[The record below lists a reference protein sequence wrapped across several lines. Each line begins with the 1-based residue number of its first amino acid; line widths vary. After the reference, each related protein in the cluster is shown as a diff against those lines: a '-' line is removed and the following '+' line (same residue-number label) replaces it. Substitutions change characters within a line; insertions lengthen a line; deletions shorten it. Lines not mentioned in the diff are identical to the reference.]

1 MTAFLFYVT
10 LVFNDYKYSNM
21 NTRRSFIKQ
30 SGLITAGLMM
40 DPSELLKKQKN
51 VGIQLYSVRD
61 EIFKDP
67 KGVIQK
73 IAAAGYREVEMF
85 GLSAENKFY
94 GLTVK
99 ELALVLKSN
108 NLKSPSGHYMP
119 ENFLFEN
126 GNGDDVKNFCE
137 VGHALGNKYI
147 IIPWMKEE
155 RRKTIDQYKKLAER
169 INKAGEICKAANLQL
184 AYHNHDF
191 EFDDINGEHGYNI
204 LLNNTDKD
212 LVKMELDLYWVV
224 RAGYNPV
231 ELFKNQPGRFHLW
244 HVKDMD
250 KIDRTKNTEV
260 GNGTVDFKSIFANAK
275 LSGVKHY
282 MVEQE
287 NNYVPDIFSSIKTSC
302 IHTKTKLIK

>member
-1 MTAFLFYVT
+1 
-10 LVFNDYKYSNM
+10 M
-21 NTRRSFIKQ
+21 N
-30 SGLITAGLMM
+30 
-40 DPSELLKKQKN
+40 PSDLLKKQKN

-67 KGVIQK
+67 RGVIKK
-73 IAAAGYREVEMF
+73 IAVAGYSEVEMF

-99 ELALVLKSN
+99 EFAQLLKDN
-108 NLKSPSGHYMP
+108 KLKSPSGHYAP

-137 VGHALGNKYI
+137 VGNTLGNKYI

-155 RRKTIDQYKKLAER
+155 RRKTIDQYKVLAER
-169 INKAGEICKAANLQL
+169 INKAGEICKKANLQL

-191 EFDDINGEHGYNI
+191 EFADMNGQHGYDV

-212 LVKMELDLYWVV
+212 LVKMEMDIYWVV
-224 RAGYNPV
+224 RAGYDPT
-231 ELFKNQPGRFHLW
+231 ELFKKHPGRFHLW

-250 KIDRTKNTEV
+250 KADRTKNTEV
-260 GNGTVDFKSIFANAK
+260 GNGTVDFKTIFANAK

-287 NNYVPDIFSSIKTSC
+287 NNYKPDIFSSIKTSC
-302 IHTKTKLIK
+302 SYTKTSLLK

>member
-1 MTAFLFYVT
+1 
-10 LVFNDYKYSNM
+10 M
-21 NTRRSFIKQ
+21 NTRRNFIKQ
-30 SGLITAGLMM
+30 SGLLTAGLMM
-40 DPSELLKKQKN
+40 NPSDLLKKQKN

-67 KGVIQK
+67 KGVIKK
-73 IAAAGYREVEMF
+73 IAAAGYSEVEMF
-85 GLSAENKFY
+85 GLSAGNKFY

-99 ELALVLKSN
+99 EFAQLLKDN
-108 NLKSPSGHYMP
+108 KLKSPSGHYAP

-137 VGHALGNKYI
+137 VGNTLGNKYI

-155 RRKTIDQYKKLAER
+155 RRKTIDQYKVLAER
-169 INKAGEICKAANLQL
+169 INKAGEICKKANLQL

-191 EFDDINGEHGYNI
+191 EFADMNGQHGYDI
-204 LLNNTDKD
+204 LLNHTDKD
-212 LVKMELDLYWVV
+212 LVKMEMDIYWVV
-224 RAGYNPV
+224 RAGYDPI
-231 ELFKNQPGRFHLW
+231 ELFKKQPGRFHLW

-250 KIDRTKNTEV
+250 KADKTKNTEV
-260 GNGTVDFKSIFANAK
+260 GNGTVDFKTIFANAK

-287 NNYVPDIFSSIKTSC
+287 NNYMPDIFGSIKTSC
-302 IHTKTKLIK
+302 SYTKTALLK

>member
-1 MTAFLFYVT
+1 
-10 LVFNDYKYSNM
+10 M
-21 NTRRSFIKQ
+21 NTRRNFIKQ

-40 DPSELLKKQKN
+40 NPSDLLKKQKN

-67 KGVIQK
+67 RGVIKK
-73 IAAAGYREVEMF
+73 IAVAGYSEVEMF

-99 ELALVLKSN
+99 EFAQLLKDN
-108 NLKSPSGHYMP
+108 KLKSPSGHYAP

-137 VGHALGNKYI
+137 VGNTLGNKYI

-155 RRKTIDQYKKLAER
+155 RRKTIDQYKVLAER
-169 INKAGEICKAANLQL
+169 INKAGEICKKANLQL

-191 EFDDINGEHGYNI
+191 EFADMNGQHGYDV

-212 LVKMELDLYWVV
+212 LVKMEMDIYWVV
-224 RAGYNPV
+224 RAGYDPT
-231 ELFKNQPGRFHLW
+231 ELFKKHPGRFHLW

-250 KIDRTKNTEV
+250 KADRTKNTEV
-260 GNGTVDFKSIFANAK
+260 GNGTVDFKTIFANAK

-287 NNYVPDIFSSIKTSC
+287 NNYKPDIFSSIKTSC
-302 IHTKTKLIK
+302 SYTKTSLLK

>member
-1 MTAFLFYVT
+1 
-10 LVFNDYKYSNM
+10 M
-21 NTRRSFIKQ
+21 NTRRNFIKQ
-30 SGLITAGLMM
+30 SGLLTAGLMM
-40 DPSELLKKQKN
+40 NPSDLLKKQKN

-67 KGVIQK
+67 KGVIKK
-73 IAAAGYREVEMF
+73 IAAAGYSEVEMF
-85 GLSAENKFY
+85 GLNPENKFY

-99 ELALVLKSN
+99 EFAQLLKDN
-108 NLKSPSGHYMP
+108 KLKSPSGHYMP
-119 ENFLFEN
+119 EKFLFEN

-137 VGHALGNKYI
+137 VGNTLGNKYI
-147 IIPWMKEE
+147 IIPWMQEE
-155 RRKTIDQYKKLAER
+155 RRKNIDQYKALAER
-169 INKAGEICKAANLQL
+169 INKAGEICKKANLQL

-191 EFDDINGEHGYNI
+191 EFADMSGQHGYDV

-212 LVKMELDLYWVV
+212 LVKMEMDIYWVV

-231 ELFKNQPGRFHLW
+231 ELFKKHPGRFHLW

-250 KIDRTKNTEV
+250 KADRTKNTEI
-260 GNGTVDFKSIFANAK
+260 GNGTVDFKTIFANAK

-287 NNYVPDIFSSIKTSC
+287 NNYKPDIFSSIKTSC
-302 IHTKTKLIK
+302 GYTKAALLKR

>member
-1 MTAFLFYVT
+1 
-10 LVFNDYKYSNM
+10 M
-21 NTRRSFIKQ
+21 NTRRNFIKQ

-40 DPSELLKKQKN
+40 NPSDLLKKQKN

-67 KGVIQK
+67 RGVIKK
-73 IAAAGYREVEMF
+73 IAVAGYSEVEMF

-99 ELALVLKSN
+99 EFAQLLKDN
-108 NLKSPSGHYMP
+108 KLKIPSGHYAP

-137 VGHALGNKYI
+137 VGNTLGNKYI

-155 RRKTIDQYKKLAER
+155 RRKTIDQYKVLAER
-169 INKAGEICKAANLQL
+169 INKAGEICKKANLQL

-191 EFDDINGEHGYNI
+191 EFADMNGQHGYDV

-212 LVKMELDLYWVV
+212 LVKMEMDIYWVV
-224 RAGYNPV
+224 RAGYDPI
-231 ELFKNQPGRFHLW
+231 ELFKKHPGRFHLW

-250 KIDRTKNTEV
+250 KADRTKNTEV
-260 GNGTVDFKSIFANAK
+260 GNGTVDFKTIFANAK

-287 NNYVPDIFSSIKTSC
+287 NNYKPDIFSSIKTSC
-302 IHTKTKLIK
+302 SYTKTSLLK

>member
-1 MTAFLFYVT
+1 
-10 LVFNDYKYSNM
+10 M
-21 NTRRSFIKQ
+21 NTRRNFIKQ
-30 SGLITAGLMM
+30 SGLLTAGLMM
-40 DPSELLKKQKN
+40 DPSDLLKKQKK

-67 KGVIQK
+67 KGVIKK
-73 IAAAGYREVEMF
+73 IATAGYSEVEMF
-85 GLSAENKFY
+85 GLSAGNKFY

-99 ELALVLKSN
+99 EFAQLLKDN
-108 NLKSPSGHYMP
+108 KLKSPSGHYMP
-119 ENFLFEN
+119 EKFLFEN

-137 VGHALGNKYI
+137 VGNTLGNKYI
-147 IIPWMKEE
+147 IIPWMQEE
-155 RRKTIDQYKKLAER
+155 RRKNIDQYKALAER
-169 INKAGEICKAANLQL
+169 INKAGEICKQANLQL

-191 EFDDINGEHGYNI
+191 EFADMNGQHGYDV

-212 LVKMELDLYWVV
+212 LVKMEMDLYWVV

-231 ELFKNQPGRFHLW
+231 ELFKKHPGRFHLW

-250 KIDRTKNTEV
+250 KADRTKNTEV
-260 GNGTVDFKSIFANAK
+260 GNGTVDFKTIFANAK

-287 NNYVPDIFSSIKTSC
+287 NNYKPDIFSSIKTSC
-302 IHTKTKLIK
+302 SYTKTSLIK

>member
-1 MTAFLFYVT
+1 
-10 LVFNDYKYSNM
+10 M
-21 NTRRSFIKQ
+21 NTRRNFIKQ

-40 DPSELLKKQKN
+40 NPSDLLKKQKN

-67 KGVIQK
+67 RGVIKK
-73 IAAAGYREVEMF
+73 IAVAGYSEVEMF
-85 GLSAENKFY
+85 GLNAENKFY

-99 ELALVLKSN
+99 EFAQLLKDN
-108 NLKSPSGHYMP
+108 KLKSPSGHYAP

-137 VGHALGNKYI
+137 VGNTLGNKYI

-155 RRKTIDQYKKLAER
+155 RRKTIDQYKALAER
-169 INKAGEICKAANLQL
+169 INKAGEICKKANLQL

-191 EFDDINGEHGYNI
+191 EFADMNGQHGYDI
-204 LLNNTDKD
+204 LLNNTDKE
-212 LVKMELDLYWVV
+212 LVKMEMDIYWVV
-224 RAGYNPV
+224 RAGYDPI
-231 ELFKNQPGRFHLW
+231 ELFKKHPGRFHLW

-250 KIDRTKNTEV
+250 KADRTKNTEV
-260 GNGTVDFKSIFANAK
+260 GNGTVDFKTIFANAK

-287 NNYVPDIFSSIKTSC
+287 NNYKPDIFSSIKTSC
-302 IHTKTKLIK
+302 SYTKTSLLK

>member
-1 MTAFLFYVT
+1 
-10 LVFNDYKYSNM
+10 M
-21 NTRRSFIKQ
+21 NTRRNFIKQ

-40 DPSELLKKQKN
+40 NPSDLLKKQKN

-67 KGVIQK
+67 RGVIKK
-73 IAAAGYREVEMF
+73 IAVAGYSEVEMF
-85 GLSAENKFY
+85 GLNAENKFY

-99 ELALVLKSN
+99 EFAQLLKDN
-108 NLKSPSGHYMP
+108 KLKSPSGHYAP

-137 VGHALGNKYI
+137 VGNTLGNKYI

-155 RRKTIDQYKKLAER
+155 RRKTIDQYKVLAER
-169 INKAGEICKAANLQL
+169 INKAGEICKKANLQL

-191 EFDDINGEHGYNI
+191 EFADMNGQHGYDV

-212 LVKMELDLYWVV
+212 LVKMEMDIYWVV
-224 RAGYNPV
+224 KAGYDPI
-231 ELFKNQPGRFHLW
+231 ELFKKHPGRFHLW

-250 KIDRTKNTEV
+250 KADRTKNTEV
-260 GNGTVDFKSIFANAK
+260 GNGTVDFKTIFANAK

-287 NNYVPDIFSSIKTSC
+287 NNYKPDIFSSIKTSC
-302 IHTKTKLIK
+302 SYTKTSLLK